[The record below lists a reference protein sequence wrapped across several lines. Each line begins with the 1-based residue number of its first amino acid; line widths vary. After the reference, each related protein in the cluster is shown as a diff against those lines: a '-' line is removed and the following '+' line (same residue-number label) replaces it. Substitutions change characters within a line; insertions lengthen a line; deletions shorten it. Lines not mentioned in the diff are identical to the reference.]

1 MDALI
6 KHIEEMTWLSEL
18 SLITAVIALIVVVAM
33 GIDLI
38 SGLYKASLRGE
49 KRTSFGLQRT
59 TLKCITYLGSIL
71 ICYGIDVLVHLGK
84 LWEALG
90 WNWLIGVPVFA
101 LIIGVFNC
109 TVELFSVREKSDSK
123 ADKKAF
129 KQIMAIVKELRQS
142 EATELVKALQ
152 EIANNNKKND
162 DFTEGL

>member
-1 MDALI
+1 MAPI
-6 KHIEEMTWLSEL
+6 NINIEQMEWLAGL

-33 GIDLI
+33 GVDLS

-59 TLKCITYLGSIL
+59 TLKAITYLGSIL

-84 LWEALG
+84 LWTLIG
-90 WNWLIGVPVFA
+90 WEWMVGVPVFA
-101 LIIGVFNC
+101 IIMGIFNC
-109 TVELFSVREKSDSK
+109 VVELVSVREKADSK

-129 KQIMAIVKELRQS
+129 KQIMSIVKELRQS

-152 EIANNNKKND
+152 EIADNNKK
-162 DFTEGL
+162 EEV

>member
-1 MDALI
+1 MGALT
-6 KHIEEMTWLSEL
+6 KHIEEMAWLPEL
-18 SLITAVIALIVVVAM
+18 SLITAVIALIVIVAM
-33 GIDLI
+33 GVDLC

-84 LWEALG
+84 LWESIG
-90 WNWLIGVPVFA
+90 WDWLIGVPVFA

-109 TVELFSVREKSDSK
+109 VVELRSVREKADAK
-123 ADKKAF
+123 ADRETWKSLMGLIKD
-129 KQIMAIVKELRQS
+129 LRQS

-152 EIANNNKKND
+152 EIANNKK
-162 DFTEGL
+162 EE